1 MVTAAAAVSV
11 VVAVDVSVT
20 TVRLQVGSAAALVV
34 LVVVMQEKS
43 RLLAIAVRLIAVVLL
58 ATAMTG
64 VAPSRAVLHHRATIT
79 PTAPVSMTA
88 ARAVMTVAPATA
100 VDLRNVTTGVAIAAL
115 AVVRKVFQL
124 HPAVT
129 LQTAS
134 RPLPGLRARCLCR
147 AMRKSAQHV
156 LHVEAFRK
164 L

>member
-11 VVAVDVSVT
+11 VAVAVSAT
-20 TVRLQVGSAAALVV
+20 TVPLRAGSAVV
-34 LVVVMQEKS
+34 QVVVMQVKS

-58 ATAMTG
+58 AIAMTG
-64 VAPSRAVLHHRATIT
+64 VAPFRAVRHRKATT
-79 PTAPVSMTA
+79 MRTAPVLTTA
-88 ARAVMTVAPATA
+88 VRAVMTVAPATA
-100 VDLRNVTTGVAIAAL
+100 AVLRNVTTGAAIAAL
-115 AVVRKVFQL
+115 AVVRKVFRL
-124 HPAVT
+124 HHAAT

-156 LHVEAFRK
+156 LHVEAFQK